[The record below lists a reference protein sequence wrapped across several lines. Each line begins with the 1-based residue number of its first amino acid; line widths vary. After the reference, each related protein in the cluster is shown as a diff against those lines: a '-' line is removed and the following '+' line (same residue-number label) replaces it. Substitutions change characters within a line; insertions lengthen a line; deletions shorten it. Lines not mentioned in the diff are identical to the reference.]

1 MSIQTALNDIK
12 HTRKHLAEVA
22 KIATAIKRNAK
33 RGVYAAKPELLAE
46 HQAILAETLSV
57 AAGYAYGFGQSLN
70 ANDHSVD
77 LDDEDGIP
85 SFDAIAKALTK

>member
-1 MSIQTALNDIK
+1 MSINTALNDIK
-12 HTRKHLAEVA
+12 FTRKHLAGAA

-33 RGVYAAKPELLAE
+33 RGVYAAKPELLTE
-46 HQAILAETLSV
+46 HQAILAETLSI

-77 LDDEDGIP
+77 LDDADGIP